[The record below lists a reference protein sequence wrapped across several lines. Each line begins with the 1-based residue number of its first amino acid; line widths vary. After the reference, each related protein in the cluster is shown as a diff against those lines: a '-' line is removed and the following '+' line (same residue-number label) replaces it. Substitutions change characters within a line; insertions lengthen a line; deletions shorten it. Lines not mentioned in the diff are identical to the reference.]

1 MKCKKII
8 AGLFI
13 YAGFASSVFSQ
24 TTGKVVDTNQQPV
37 EGATIV
43 MQLPDSTY
51 LGATISAADGTFTLE
66 PEPEDY
72 QLIIQHLLY
81 QTKQVKGQARDAGVI
96 TLESKDYNLEEVV
109 IEGERP
115 FVTVEQGKLSYDIS
129 AISEKHIVNNAYEA
143 ICKLPGVQDRNGKLS
158 LVGVKD
164 VTVILN
170 GKASTLTQ
178 EQLIEM
184 LKNTSASQVQTAE
197 VMYNTPPE
205 YHVRGAAI
213 NIVTAKADDNT
224 IQSELSASYSNQYF
238 SSYSGNVNFLL
249 TKGKSSLNVS
259 YNPGYSHIMTV
270 MDLASQ
276 HTYDGKVYDITQ
288 TQKINTKGWKHNIY
302 AEYGYQINEDNELS
316 VGYNGALSDNGKGT
330 IDVNG
335 NFQNSHNDKLQDSRL
350 HNVFARYSSG
360 FGLDFG
366 VDYTDYTMNDK
377 NRLESKLTDN
387 TRQLL
392 DYTSDQKIRKF
403 SIYADQSHA
412 LANDWTLKYGVRY
425 DYTDNKNTQFFNQ
438 TEGKDNVGNFSS
450 RLYEQITNFYG
461 GFDKEFENGLSLS
474 LSATGEYYSIGNYH
488 KWAVYPQASL
498 TYSPSEKHT
507 FMLGVSSEKDY
518 PTYWDMQT
526 STTYMNAYEELQ
538 TIEGLRPANVYSVN
552 ANYLFL
558 QKYML
563 SLFYERTND
572 YFTMDM
578 YQAKDRLSLVYRT
591 QNWDY
596 YQSFG
601 MSANIPFNIG
611 EWLSSQVNATVVND
625 RNRCDNFWDIPFDR
639 KKWACMLAIQ
649 NHFSVGSNLG
659 FDLDAMYRSSMISG
673 ISDTK
678 PVFTVNVGAQWNF
691 LKDKASLSLNC
702 ADLFDTMRMKVRNR
716 YVGQHIDLNMGQY
729 SRTVSVKFVYR
740 FGGSISKEKKEV
752 DSSRFGR

>member
-1 MKCKKII
+1 MENIRII
-8 AGLFI
+8 VLYVI
-13 YAGFASSVFSQ
+13 CLGFSVSAFSQ
-24 TTGKVVDTNQQPV
+24 TTGKVVDTNKQPV

-51 LGATISAADGTFTLE
+51 LGAAISAADGTFVLE
-66 PEPEDY
+66 PESENY
-72 QLIIQHLLY
+72 QLIVQHLLY
-81 QTKQVKGQARDAGVI
+81 QTRQVKGQTRDAGII
-96 TLESKDYNLEEVV
+96 TLEAKDYNLEEVV

-115 FVTVEQGKLSYDIS
+115 FVTVEQGKLNYDIS
-129 AISEKHIVNNAYEA
+129 AISERHIVNNAYEA

-158 LVGVKD
+158 LVGAKD

-213 NIVTAKADDNT
+213 NIVTAKAADNT
-224 IQSELSASYSNQYF
+224 IQSELSVGYSNQYF
-238 SSYSGNVNFLL
+238 SSYSGNVNFLM

-270 MDLASQ
+270 MDLASK

-302 AEYGYQINEDNELS
+302 AEYGYQIDEDNELS
-316 VGYNGALSDNGKGT
+316 LGYNGALSDNGKGT

-335 NFQNSHNDKLQDSRL
+335 NFQNSHNDNLQDIRL

-360 FGLDFG
+360 FGLDLG

-377 NRLESKLTDN
+377 NRLESRLTDN

-392 DYTSDQKIRKF
+392 DYASDQKIRKL
-403 SIYADQSHA
+403 SVYADQHHD

-425 DYTDNKNTQFFNQ
+425 DYTDNKNWQFFNQ
-438 TEGKDNVGNFSS
+438 TEGKNEVSNSSS

-474 LSATGEYYSIGNYH
+474 LSATGEYYSIGDYH

-498 TYSPSEKHT
+498 TYSPSEKHM

-518 PTYWDMQT
+518 PTY
-526 STTYMNAYEELQ
+526 
-538 TIEGLRPANVYSVN
+538 
-552 ANYLFL
+552 
-558 QKYML
+558 
-563 SLFYERTND
+563 
-572 YFTMDM
+572 
-578 YQAKDRLSLVYRT
+578 
-591 QNWDY
+591 
-596 YQSFG
+596 
-601 MSANIPFNIG
+601 
-611 EWLSSQVNATVVND
+611 
-625 RNRCDNFWDIPFDR
+625 
-639 KKWACMLAIQ
+639 
-649 NHFSVGSNLG
+649 
-659 FDLDAMYRSSMISG
+659 
-673 ISDTK
+673 
-678 PVFTVNVGAQWNF
+678 
-691 LKDKASLSLNC
+691 
-702 ADLFDTMRMKVRNR
+702 
-716 YVGQHIDLNMGQY
+716 
-729 SRTVSVKFVYR
+729 
-740 FGGSISKEKKEV
+740 
-752 DSSRFGR
+752 